1 MLLRILR
8 GTGPGVVILI
18 IVIAILLWIG
28 SFLNPH
34 ISYELYYESDPMPLY
49 ALLKS
54 ITGGNHAVGLIVTFS
69 MVLLMAYL
77 LVSFNTSVIFISER
91 TFLPAVVYV
100 MLSALFPAF
109 QVLNPVLPA
118 SIFLVLAAGKIMKT
132 YRVQGIAYDL
142 FDAGFLISTGCLF
155 YANFIWFAALLVIGI
170 ILIRPAGLREF
181 VIALTGMATPFA
193 LTSGFYYV
201 LDKGPET
208 VFLILERSI
217 TGDIPDYALNGFS
230 LLVLILP
237 GLLLL
242 FSILHLLPV
251 LNTGKISSRKTFYL
265 LFWILF
271 IAGAIFIFSPSVSFD
286 IIWLAGMPV
295 SYFLAH
301 FLIFFRRKVITEISF
316 ALFFLLVFLIQILEL
331 VR

>member
-18 IVIAILLWIG
+18 IIIAILLWI
-28 SFLNPH
+28 SPFVNPH
-34 ISYELYYESDPMPLY
+34 ISSELYYDSDPMPLY
-49 ALLKS
+49 ALLKA
-54 ITGGNHAVGLIVTFS
+54 ITGSSYAVGLIFAFS
-69 MVLLMAYL
+69 MMMLMAYL

-91 TFLPAVVYV
+91 TFLPAVIYV
-100 MLSALFPAF
+100 LLSALFPAF

-118 SIFLVLAAGKIMKT
+118 SVFLVLAAGKIMKT

-155 YANFIWFAALLVIGI
+155 YADFIWFGALLVIGI

-181 VIALTGMATPFA
+181 FIALTGMVTPFA

-217 TGDIPDYALNGFS
+217 TGDMPDYALEGFS
-230 LLVLILP
+230 LVVLMLL
-237 GLLLL
+237 GLFIL

-251 LNTGKISSRKTFYL
+251 LNTGKISSRKTFLL

-271 IAGAIFIFSPSVSFD
+271 IAGTIFILSPSVSVD
-286 IIWLAGMPV
+286 IIWLAGIPV

-301 FLIFFRRKVITEISF
+301 FLVFLRRKVIAEISF

-331 VR
+331 V

>member
-1 MLLRILR
+1 MLLRVLR

-18 IVIAILLWIG
+18 VIIAIMLWI
-28 SFLNPH
+28 SPFVNQHVL
-34 ISYELYYESDPMPLY
+34 YELYYDSDPMPLY
-49 ALLKS
+49 ALLKA
-54 ITGGNHAVGLIVTFS
+54 ITGGNHAVGLIVAFS

-77 LVSFNTSVIFISER
+77 LVGFNTSVIFISER

-100 MLSALFPAF
+100 LLSALFPAF

-118 SIFLVLAAGKIMKT
+118 SVFLVLAAGKIMKT
-132 YRVQGIAYDL
+132 YRLQGIAYDL

-155 YANFIWFAALLVIGI
+155 YANFIWFGSLLVIGI
-170 ILIRPAGLREF
+170 ILIRPAGLKEIL
-181 VIALTGMATPFA
+181 IALTGMATPFA
-193 LTSGFYYV
+193 LTSGFYYL

-217 TGDIPDYALNGFS
+217 TGDIPDHTVGGFS
-230 LLVLILP
+230 IVVLILL
-237 GLLLL
+237 GLFIL
-242 FSILHLLPV
+242 FSIMHLLPV

-271 IAGAIFIFSPSVSFD
+271 ITGMNFIFSPSVSVD
-286 IIWLAGMPV
+286 IIWMAGIPL

-301 FLIFFRRKVITEISF
+301 FLIFFRRKVIAEISF
-316 ALFFLLVFLIQILEL
+316 ALFFFLVFMIQILEMF
-331 VR
+331 